1 MLRNNLYP
9 RIILDLAIFVSIING
24 WWFIAIPLCVVGLWY
39 VENFLEIII
48 AGIAYDGL
56 FGMNNEFGWYAYVGT
71 IFGILLYTCMHIVK
85 KFVRK

>member
-24 WWFIAIPLCVVGLWY
+24 WWFIAIPLCAIGLWY
-39 VENFLEIII
+39 IENFVEIII
-48 AGIAYDGL
+48 AGIAYDSLFALNDAFGL
-56 FGMNNEFGWYAYVGT
+56 YAYMGT
-71 IFGILLYTCMHIVK
+71 IVGVLLYTCMHIVK